1 MVSASVIVGIV
12 GIVVAVVL
20 GVMCVIYGMK
30 QKDDPKCKDS
40 MAWFGAAAMSGVL
53 LILVISLMMM
63 SHVSS
68 GRYKQATG
76 PKFDMGDLAALM
88 GQAKGGVTPA

>member
-1 MVSASVIVGIV
+1 MNPLYFSGLSCKLSITYTMVSALVIVGIV
-12 GIVVAVVL
+12 GIVV

-68 GRYKQATG
+68 GRYKQA
-76 PKFDMGDLAALM
+76 
-88 GQAKGGVTPA
+88 V